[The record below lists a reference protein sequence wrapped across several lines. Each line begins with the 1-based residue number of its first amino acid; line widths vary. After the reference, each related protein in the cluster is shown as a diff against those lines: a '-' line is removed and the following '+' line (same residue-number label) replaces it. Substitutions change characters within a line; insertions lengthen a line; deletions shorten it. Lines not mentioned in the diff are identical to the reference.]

1 MDYRLRMPDELL
13 AMDAVSSRTVRSA
26 VPAQDEPE
34 GGPSGKTGGEH
45 AAPPAVT
52 SGRDRWRASVV
63 TGFWTW
69 LSGLALYALAT
80 FAAWVPF
87 EGMAAKAGDAPDT
100 VSAGLDAWNRWDTT
114 WYLIIADTGYQW
126 DTRAT
131 AFFPAYPMTV
141 RVVNAILPGGT
152 FGAALFVSMLCCLA
166 ALIMVHRLATEVLDE
181 RQARRAAFY
190 LLAFPTGFYLV
201 AAYNESMFI
210 ALAVGSLYC
219 MRRGSWWMAGTLAG
233 LAGATR
239 MSGILLGAAFVFEY
253 LRQRGWSP
261 RKIRLDALAV
271 GLVPAGLGLYML
283 YLQRT
288 FGDPLHF
295 MDSQKAWF
303 HDGYQPPWT
312 TIGQVAKLIHDWT
325 PMFGPD
331 NFRNVANLAT
341 ALLMLALLGLA
352 LAGPWKLGPADRYLV
367 LFAALTL
374 LLPLIS
380 PIHSHYPLS
389 SLWRYIL
396 ECTAAFLVLA
406 RMGRNPTFDRFFT
419 MTAIG
424 LQGIMIVTFLQDNFV
439 A

>member
-1 MDYRLRMPDELL
+1 MPDELL
-13 AMDAVSSRTVRSA
+13 ALDTAVPHTVRSA
-26 VPAQDEPE
+26 VPVDDEPSPE
-34 GGPSGKTGGEH
+34 ASDSAGGEH
-45 AAPPAVT
+45 AAPPALS
-52 SGRDRWRASVV
+52 SGLERWRASVV

-87 EGMAAKAGDAPDT
+87 EGLAAKAGDPPDAL
-100 VSAGLDAWNRWDTT
+100 SAGLDAWSRWDTT

-131 AFFPAYPMTV
+131 AFFPVYPMTV
-141 RVVNAILPGGT
+141 RLVNAVLPGGT
-152 FGAALFVSMLCCLA
+152 LGAAIFVSMLCCLA

-181 RQARRAAFY
+181 RHARRAAFY

-219 MRRGSWWMAGTLAG
+219 MRRGHWWMAGALAG

-239 MSGILLGAAFVFEY
+239 MSGILLGAAFAYEY
-253 LRQRGWSP
+253 LRQRGFSP
-261 RKIRLDALAV
+261 RRVRWDALAI
-271 GLVPAGLGLYML
+271 GLVPAGLGVYMF
-283 YLQRT
+283 YLKRT
-288 FGDPLHF
+288 FGDPMHF
-295 MDSQKAWF
+295 MESQKAWF
-303 HDGYQPPWT
+303 HDGLQAPWVT
-312 TIGQVAKLIHDWT
+312 VADVAKMIADWT

-341 ALLMLALLGLA
+341 ALLFLALLVLA
-352 LAGPWKLGPADRYLV
+352 LAGPWKLGRADHYLV
-367 LFAALTL
+367 LFAALSL

-389 SLWRYIL
+389 SLWRYSL

-406 RMGRNPTFDRFFT
+406 RMGRSPVFDRFFT
-419 MTAIG
+419 MGAVG
-424 LQGIMIVTFLQDNFV
+424 LQGVMIVTFLQNNFV